1 MTERLAVSAKGQKT
15 AYCGEK
21 ALHSRYDPRGEAK
34 KYLDSLHLKGACFIL
49 IEPGLGYMIP
59 LIRESFPNAK
69 IVILHASVFLAE
81 KQQELFPG
89 EAVWHAGRDLSLSL
103 FLEREIP
110 DLSADSVRIIEW
122 RPSLAAYGE
131 TYVTLLREGA
141 EFIKRIDANY
151 RTARGFG
158 RRWFRNFFRN
168 IGRTAVIAEFDGSRP
183 RGRRP
188 WIITGAGPGLEESAG
203 EIRLLQGARR
213 LTGARRLAGAEG
225 PAGILAAAS
234 SVPALIKRGIVPDMV
249 ISTDGGNW
257 ALLHLYETVRGA
269 GSVPGF
275 SPVLAAAMWAAL
287 PSQAADFPL
296 LPLSDGSLW
305 QELVL
310 EGLGIPHLKLP
321 QRGTVT
327 ASALDL
333 ALTLTEGEIIFT
345 GMDLSQRD
353 IRTHAKPYSFDRFQE
368 EGASRLCPG
377 YAQSFVRAG
386 NITSS
391 GSQEIYAAWFRNQLS
406 SYPKRL
412 RSLGKNHPVFSG
424 LEGNAPGTPTGIQKT
439 GEAPVHDALIF
450 RKLRLPREP
459 AKNGVALLLGA
470 LENTGAG
477 KEIYR
482 ELAPLLLKD
491 PPPQDGGTEKETRE
505 ELGAEIVHL
514 TRRYSGG

>member
-1 MTERLAVSAKGQKT
+1 MTERLAVSAKGQII

-21 ALHSRYDPRGEAK
+21 ALHSRYDPQGEAK
-34 KYLDSLHLKGACFIL
+34 KYLDSLGLKGACFML
-49 IEPGLGYMIP
+49 IEPGLGYLIP
-59 LIRESFPNAK
+59 FIRESFPDAK

-89 EAVWHAGRDLSLSL
+89 EAVWHTGRDMSLSL

-110 DLSADSVRIIEW
+110 DLSAASVKIIEW

-168 IGRTAVIAEFDGSRP
+168 IGRTAIIAEFDGKRP
-183 RGRRP
+183 RSRRP
-188 WIITGAGPGLEESAG
+188 WVITGAGPGLEESAG
-203 EIRLLQGARR
+203 EIR
-213 LTGARRLAGAEG
+213 RLAGTEG
-225 PAGILAAAS
+225 AGVLAAAS
-234 SVPALIKRGIVPDMV
+234 SVPALIKRGIAPDMV

-257 ALLHLYETVRGA
+257 ALLHLYETARGA
-269 GSVPGF
+269 GVLPGF
-275 SPVLAAAMWAAL
+275 SPVLATAVWAAL
-287 PSQAADFPL
+287 PSQVADFPL

-333 ALTLTEGEIIFT
+333 ALALTAGEIIFT

-353 IRTHAKPYSFDRFQE
+353 IRTHAKPYSFDRLQE
-368 EGASRLCPG
+368 EGAARLCPR
-377 YAQSFVRAG
+377 YAQSFARAG

-412 RSLGKNHPVFSG
+412 RSLGKNHPVFSE
-424 LEGNAPGTPTGIQKT
+424 LEENTLGKTEIPGNGGGREQIPEQGFR
-439 GEAPVHDALIF
+439 DSLIF
-450 RKLRLPREP
+450 RKIRLPREP
-459 AKNGVALLLGA
+459 EKNGAALLLGA
-470 LENTGAG
+470 LENTGTG

-482 ELAPLLLKD
+482 ELAPLLLQD
-491 PPPQDGGTEKETRE
+491 PPPQDGGTEKEKRE
-505 ELGAEIVHL
+505 ALGAEIVRL